1 MYRWWRIPSM
11 RGGSS
16 YDAFRF
22 PEFVAAA
29 TCYRRSFGAAI
40 TLAVMG
46 YHFQVMTRR
55 LSKFEMPALPAEAGE
70 QT

>member
-1 MYRWWRIPSM
+1 M
-11 RGGSS
+11 
-16 YDAFRF
+16 
-22 PEFVAAA
+22 
-29 TCYRRSFGAAI
+29 

-55 LSKFEMPALPAEAGE
+55 LSKFKLPVLPANAEEAGLPAETGE